1 MDLLSKVTQTASGG
15 AVVKKKKKMSNA
27 QDFAV
32 DITLKKMIWEHSSRR
47 FKCYIPYPH
56 KVLSDKKQKY
66 KFAGARV
73 SL

>member
-32 DITLKKMIWEHSSRR
+32 GITLKKMI
-47 FKCYIPYPH
+47 
-56 KVLSDKKQKY
+56 
-66 KFAGARV
+66 
-73 SL
+73 